1 MRCPNPS
8 SRSHRLQ
15 WCLLLSAVQP
25 PLDTGGG
32 DACQTRHFAAAKVSL
47 EEQRTERGAELFG
60 HQAVEHEAH
69 SGIDQCQQIHQFPER
84 RITVGKEALLQHAR
98 QQTQQ
103 SLREL
108 RDQEKH
114 QHGDK

>member
-1 MRCPNPS
+1 M
-8 SRSHRLQ
+8 
-15 WCLLLSAVQP
+15 QP

-32 DACQTRHFAAAKVSL
+32 DACQTRHLAAAKVSL

-60 HQAVEHEAH
+60 HQAVEHKAH

-103 SLREL
+103 SLGEL
-108 RDQEKH
+108 RDQEQH